1 MSQQQLYLQEID
13 PSPLDEMD
21 GDIDLEAADG
31 SSKASIG
38 PSGGHD
44 LPSRPKLG
52 LSGHSWD
59 YWLSAVQK
67 YSTYPPTV
75 FLGLHFTNTALIPLA
90 TRSVSESETFLLL
103 TRPIYQAPGLEPLIV
118 YLPILA
124 HVTSGVILRYLR
136 QSRRAR
142 QFGAETREQRKAI
155 KSTGRPASVQA
166 MLGYAMIP
174 LIGSHILA
182 NRLVP
187 LYVDGGS
194 SGVGLGYVAH
204 GIARSPWLMGAWYA
218 ALTGIG
224 VWHFVGGWAW
234 WFGWREVLVTKRT
247 APSHGSSASGANGG
261 YLGSQK
267 GTELYQRKQRR
278 RWIVNGTSLV
288 GTALWLA
295 GGLGIIG
302 TGGLGVGWEAKGWDA
317 LYSQVPLLGGLLVPD
332 K

>member
-1 MSQQQLYLQEID
+1 MSGVKEQPELYLQEID
-13 PSPLDEMD
+13 PSPLDEL
-21 GDIDLEAADG
+21 DLEAADG
-31 SSKASIG
+31 SSIAAG
-38 PSGGHD
+38 RQHE

-52 LSGHSWD
+52 LSGHSWE

-124 HVTSGVILRYLR
+124 HVTSGVVLRYLR

-142 QFGAETREQRKAI
+142 QFGAETREQRKAVR
-155 KSTGRPASVQA
+155 SAVRPASVQA
-166 MLGYAMIP
+166 ILGYATVP
-174 LIGSHILA
+174 LIGTHILV

-234 WFGWREVLVTKRT
+234 WFGWREVLVTRKT
-247 APSHGSSASGANGG
+247 APSRTSSSGANGG

-267 GTELYQRKQRR
+267 GTELYQRKKRR
-278 RWIVNGTSLV
+278 RWIVNGLSLA
-288 GTALWLA
+288 GTTLWLA
-295 GGLGIIG
+295 GGLGVIG

-317 LYSQVPLLGGLLVPD
+317 VYSQVPLLGSLLVPD
-332 K
+332 R